1 MLSRSWDNL
10 LAVYFPGRYTFM
22 SGQDDMK
29 FGEVKIKLFK

>member
-10 LAVYFPGRYTFM
+10 LAAYFPGRYTFI
-22 SGQDDMK
+22 SGQGNME